1 MEARTITNGER
12 VKMYNDNDEKRD
24 WLKVNR
30 PCGRCKKYFSYTF
43 GDRDAECPH
52 CHWKVRDE
60 QRKDDSNESER

>member
-1 MEARTITNGER
+1 MFD
-12 VKMYNDNDEKRD
+12 DNDEKRD

-30 PCGRCKKYFSYTF
+30 PCGQCKKYFSYTF

-52 CHWKVRDE
+52 CHWKVRDD